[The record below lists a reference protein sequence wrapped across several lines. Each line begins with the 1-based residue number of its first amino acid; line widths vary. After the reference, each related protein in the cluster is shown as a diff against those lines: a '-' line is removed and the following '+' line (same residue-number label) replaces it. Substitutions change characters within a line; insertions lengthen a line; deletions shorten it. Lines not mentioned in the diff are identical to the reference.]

1 MYAVIKAGGKQHR
14 VQPGD
19 VIEIELMHAKDD
31 EVEFHPL
38 LVVDDD
44 NKTHVG
50 KEVAKAVV
58 TGKLVGEQKGE
69 KVKVF
74 KYRNKTG
81 YARHT
86 GHRQMYTL
94 VEIGEIKLPGQPAA
108 KKPAEAAPDGE
119 SKPKSTAKSTAK
131 PKSTA
136 KAAATKTEDT
146 KTAAAAEPAASEEE
160 VTAADA
166 APAETP
172 PAEVAEVAAE
182 AETGADAASEAS
194 EDAAGEGDSESEAE
208 AEAEAGE

>member
-14 VQPGD
+14 VKAGD
-19 VIEIELMHAKDD
+19 VIEVELMHAKDD
-31 EVEFHPL
+31 SVRFQPL

-50 KEVAKAVV
+50 KELSKAVV

-74 KYRNKTG
+74 KYRNKSG
-81 YARHT
+81 YARHQ

-94 VEIGEIKLPGQPAA
+94 VEIGEIKLPGAPAA
-108 KKPAEAAPDGE
+108 KKAADRDKDAGAEAAAE
-119 SKPKSTAKSTAK
+119 KPAAKSTAAESTSA
-131 PKSTA
+131 KSTA
-136 KAAATKTEDT
+136 SKTAAA
-146 KTAAAAEPAASEEE
+146 KTAAAAEPAAAEQEDE
-160 VTAADA
+160 ATEADA

-182 AETGADAASEAS
+182 AETGPDGGDADDAS
-194 EDAAGEGDSESEAE
+194 GDSEADSDRS
-208 AEAEAGE
+208 